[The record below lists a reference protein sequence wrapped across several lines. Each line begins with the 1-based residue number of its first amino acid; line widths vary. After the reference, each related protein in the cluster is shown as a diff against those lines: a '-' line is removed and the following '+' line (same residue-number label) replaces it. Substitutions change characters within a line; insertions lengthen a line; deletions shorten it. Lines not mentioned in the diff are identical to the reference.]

1 MEEGVAVLN
10 PILLVVRDTAHV
22 SLLGSPAAR
31 PHGLLQEGSVTA
43 GQGQLV
49 HLAVTGGADAA
60 EEPKERCG

>member
-1 MEEGVAVLN
+1 MEESVAVLN
-10 PILLVVRDTAHV
+10 PILLIVRDTAHV
-22 SLLGSPAAR
+22 SLLGSPTAR

-60 EEPKERCG
+60 AQPKDRRG